1 MRQYFQVNIHFEN
14 RTMRT
19 FKFTTCAIA
28 LLALAACGNNTA
40 DTQQAPARQ
49 SASAQNATGPEFAAY
64 VSTLQLAQDRQDQ
77 ELVDVAR
84 KHLINAV
91 AAGDVD
97 AGRRLLDE
105 SEPVSRLVWEGTAPG
120 VVALADKLIGQ
131 KTMQARVYL
140 RLAGNLVSAGI
151 YLPRNYD
158 RATLY
163 YAGSW
168 AAREG
173 ASAALTAST
182 YYAAHDLVNA
192 YLWTLRCKEECGR
205 LPASTNA
212 LEDSLDAPTMKLI
225 QSKANDPTVMGL

>member
-1 MRQYFQVNIHFEN
+1 M
-14 RTMRT
+14 
-19 FKFTTCAIA
+19 
-28 LLALAACGNNTA
+28 LALAACGNNTA
-40 DTQQAPARQ
+40 ENQQAPARQ
-49 SASAQNATGPEFAAY
+49 SASAQDASGPEFAAY

-97 AGRRLLDE
+97 GGRRLLDDGD
-105 SEPVSRLVWEGTAPG
+105 PVSHLVWEATAPG

-131 KTMQARVYL
+131 KTPQARVYL
-140 RLAGNLVSAGI
+140 RLAGNLVSEGQ
-151 YLPRNYD
+151 YVPRNYD

-168 AAREG
+168 AAGEG
-173 ASAALTAST
+173 ASAALMAST
-182 YYAAHDLVNA
+182 YYAAHDLVNT
-192 YLWTLRCKEECGR
+192 YLWTLRCTEGCGR
-205 LPASTNA
+205 LPASMKE

-225 QSKANDPTVMGL
+225 QSKVSDPTVMGL